1 MDPYALN
8 DDGTAKDPVAFREA
22 LRSDPT
28 KMQALEQEPEVAK
41 IILGHDIS
49 AFQELIKSVY
59 QVCPC
64 FISTFNPSFKSF
76 QQAIIPPTDTLV
88 SILLIRYDFYNVL
101 QAEKKRM
108 ERANKG
114 MAERTIDAQRVSAT
128 VPRDTVQL
136 YAQLRESGLQYGPA
150 FRLLRNVHT
159 PDVAST

>member
-1 MDPYALN
+1 MATTDPYAMN

-22 LRSDPT
+22 LKADPA
-28 KMQALEQEPEVAK
+28 KLEALEKEPEVYK
-41 IILGHDIS
+41 IVLGEDVN

-59 QVCPC
+59 Q
-64 FISTFNPSFKSF
+64 S
-76 QQAIIPPTDTLV
+76 
-88 SILLIRYDFYNVL
+88 
-101 QAEKKRM
+101 EKKRQ
-108 ERANKG
+108 ERLAKG

-159 PDVAST
+159 PDVSA